1 MYRKPKSYAPWKAFR
16 EFSGKSNTP
25 PLWANASG
33 KSDCKKSLSS
43 TQERYHIKVKF
54 FEISNSQHGLMMDS
68 IAYKYGKTY
77 EDNRN
82 YWASK

>member
-1 MYRKPKSYAPWKAFR
+1 M
-16 EFSGKSNTP
+16 P
-25 PLWANASG
+25 PLWAKASG
-33 KSDCKKSLSS
+33 KSDCKKSLFG
-43 TQERYHIKVKF
+43 TPERYHIKGKF
-54 FEISNSQHGLMMDS
+54 FEISASQHGLIMES

>member
-1 MYRKPKSYAPWKAFR
+1 MQVESQIA
-16 EFSGKSNTP
+16 
-25 PLWANASG
+25 
-33 KSDCKKSLSS
+33 KSLSG
-43 TQERYHIKVKF
+43 TLERYHIKVKF
-54 FEISNSQHGLMMDS
+54 FEISSSQHGLMMDS